1 MLNCINKKGIGM
13 KNRMEILEIYEEYKN
28 KLKYYENLKDTEKMG
43 YVSEKA
49 EVLDILSLLEYILE
63 EGF

>member
-1 MLNCINKKGIGM
+1 
-13 KNRMEILEIYEEYKN
+13 MEVLELYEEYKN
-28 KLKYYENLKDTEKMG
+28 KLKYYENLKNEEKMG